1 MNILAIDPGASGGL
15 AWNDVDGT
23 VHAEPMPVGMTA
35 QADKIREIILSRVTS
50 AIECVIEKVGGYMP
64 GNSGPAAAKFARHC
78 GNLEA
83 ILYCYGVPTY
93 QVSPQ
98 KWMKALGP
106 FPKDKK
112 ERKNAIKEKMGRLY
126 PHLSVTLKTADALG
140 LFTYTIEDN
149 NKS

>member
-1 MNILAIDPGASGGL
+1 MSILAIDPGASGGL
-15 AWNDVDGT
+15 AWLDNEGNI
-23 VHAEPMPVGMTA
+23 HAEPMPVGMTA
-35 QADKIREIILSRVTS
+35 QADKIREIATS
-50 AIECVIEKVGGYMP
+50 EFIPTIECVIEKVGGYQP

-83 ILYCYGVPTY
+83 ILYCYGVPTA

-98 KWMKALGP
+98 RWMKALGP

-112 ERKNAIKEKMGRLY
+112 ERKNAIKEKMARLY

-140 LFTYTIEDN
+140 ILTFVMEGYN
-149 NKS
+149 G